1 MQDAN
6 ELSPGAEAQ
15 PVSTTVWQ
23 RLKGMFFTPGAVFA
37 ALRRQ
42 PEFLAP
48 MLVMALLTAGFSV
61 FFSVWVKVEPREVA
75 RRAIERQLESQGK
88 RWPDLSDAEQRQFE
102 QDIEFSAGLQRFA
115 PVIGIGVSVLATLAL
130 AGVYYLGMLLVRG
143 QATFRQVLSVTAY
156 ATYATE
162 SVQYVLNILII
173 LLRPPDVEQILKA
186 RGSFVISNPAPLL
199 PESLP
204 GWMLAAVRWVDVFSL
219 WFIGLM
225 AIGLAAVAYKKT
237 PLQMAII
244 PGSLWLL
251 GLLGSVMFALVT
263 GGK

>member
-23 RLKGMFFTPGAVFA
+23 RLTGIFFTPGAVFA
-37 ALRRQ
+37 VLRRQ
-42 PEFLAP
+42 PDFLAP
-48 MLVMALLTAGFSV
+48 MLVLALLTAGFSV
-61 FFSVWVKVEPREVA
+61 FFNGWVKVDPREVA
-75 RRAIERQLESQGK
+75 RRAIERQLENQGK
-88 RWPDLSDAEQRQFE
+88 RWRDLSDAEQRQFE
-102 QDIEFSAGLQRFA
+102 QGIEFSAGLQRFA
-115 PVIGIGVSVLATLAL
+115 PLIGIGVSVLATLAL
-130 AGVYYLGMLLVRG
+130 AGVYYLGMLLMRG
-143 QATFRQVLSVTAY
+143 QSTFRQVLSVTAY

-162 SVQYVLNILII
+162 GVKYVLNILII

-204 GWMLAAVRWVDVFSL
+204 GWMLAAVSWVDVFSL
-219 WFIGLM
+219 WFIVLM
-225 AIGLAAVAYKKT
+225 AIGLAAVAYRKT
-237 PLQMAII
+237 PQQMAII

-251 GLLGSVMFALVT
+251 GLLGSVVFAVVT

>member
-1 MQDAN
+1 MHDVN
-6 ELSPGAEAQ
+6 ETIP
-15 PVSTTVWQ
+15 TTVWQ
-23 RLKGMFFTPGAVFA
+23 RLTSIFLAPNAVFA
-37 ALRRQ
+37 ELRRR
-42 PEFLAP
+42 PDFLAP

-61 FFSVWVKVEPREVA
+61 FFTVWVKVDPKEVA

-88 RWPDLSDAEQRQFE
+88 RWGDLSDTEQRQFE
-102 QDIEFSAGLQRFA
+102 QGIEFSAGLQRFA

-162 SVQYVLNILII
+162 SVKYVLNILII

-237 PLQMAII
+237 PQQMAII

-251 GLLGSVMFALVT
+251 GLIGSVVFALVT

>member
-61 FFSVWVKVEPREVA
+61 FFSVWVKVDPREVA

-102 QDIEFSAGLQRFA
+102 QGIEFSAGLQRFA

-162 SVQYVLNILII
+162 SVKYVLNILII

-225 AIGLAAVAYKKT
+225 AIGLAAVAYRKT
-237 PLQMAII
+237 PQQMAII

>member
-61 FFSVWVKVEPREVA
+61 FFSVWVKVDPREVA

>member
-61 FFSVWVKVEPREVA
+61 FFSVWVKVDPKEVA

>member
-61 FFSVWVKVEPREVA
+61 FFSVWVKVDPKEVA

-162 SVQYVLNILII
+162 SVKYVLNILII

>member
-61 FFSVWVKVEPREVA
+61 FFSVWVKVDPREVA

-102 QDIEFSAGLQRFA
+102 QGIEFSAGLQRFA

-162 SVQYVLNILII
+162 SVKYVLNILII

-204 GWMLAAVRWVDVFSL
+204 GWMLAAVSWVDVFSL

>member
-23 RLKGMFFTPGAVFA
+23 RLTGIFFTPGAVFA

-42 PEFLAP
+42 PDFLAP

-61 FFSVWVKVEPREVA
+61 FFNVWVKADPREVA
-75 RRAIERQLESQGK
+75 RRAIERQLENQGK
-88 RWPDLSDAEQRQFE
+88 RWSDLSDTEQRQFE
-102 QDIEFSAGLQRFA
+102 QGIEFSAGLQRFA
-115 PVIGIGVSVLATLAL
+115 PLIGIGVSVLATLAL
-130 AGVYYLGMLLVRG
+130 AGVYYLGMLLARG
-143 QATFRQVLSVTAY
+143 QSTFRQVLSVTAY

-162 SVQYVLNILII
+162 GVKYVLNILIV

-204 GWMLAAVRWVDVFSL
+204 GWMLAAVSWVDVFSL
-219 WFIGLM
+219 WFIVLM
-225 AIGLAAVAYKKT
+225 AIGLAAVAYRKT
-237 PLQMAII
+237 PQQMAII

-251 GLLGSVMFALVT
+251 GLLGSVVFALVT

>member
-61 FFSVWVKVEPREVA
+61 FFSVWVKVDPREVA
-75 RRAIERQLESQGK
+75 RRVIERQLESQGK
-88 RWPDLSDAEQRQFE
+88 RWPDLSDAEQRQVE
-102 QDIEFSAGLQRFA
+102 QGIEFSAGLQRFA
-115 PVIGIGVSVLATLAL
+115 PLIGIGVSVLATLAL
-130 AGVYYLGMLLVRG
+130 AGVYYLGMLLARG

-162 SVQYVLNILII
+162 SVKYVLNILII

-204 GWMLAAVRWVDVFSL
+204 GWMLAAVSWVDVFSL
-219 WFIGLM
+219 WFIVLM
-225 AIGLAAVAYKKT
+225 AIGLAAVAYRKT
-237 PLQMAII
+237 PQQMAII

-251 GLLGSVMFALVT
+251 GLLGSVVFALVT